1 MTRSLAERSTLVV
14 GVNGVNDTHLDVIAP
29 ARPEPARTP
38 SAAATRQ
45 SALELVSLVV
55 VYAVSIASLAGFATF
70 AMHPELLV
78 RAQVSA
84 ETYGRIMALAPRGQI
99 VIAFAALALVLVR
112 RVGIRWLAAFLAVY
126 VLSLGAELAGTTVG
140 LPFGPYSYTD
150 GLGWKWF
157 EHVPALIPVSWF
169 MMALPSYAIA
179 VWRYPGR
186 SQAVRRVAL
195 GSFILL
201 SWDLAL
207 DPAMS
212 LATKYWIWGTDG
224 PYYGMP
230 LLNLAGWFITGA
242 VLMVAFA
249 GLRVEDW
256 VRRLSPAWLVAYYG
270 ANLVLPV
277 GMCIAAGLWGAVVAT
292 AIALF
297 VAWMIARAGTAAE
310 VRA

>member
-1 MTRSLAERSTLVV
+1 MARALEARLGLNVHQRSGASPLASA
-14 GVNGVNDTHLDVIAP
+14 DAH
-29 ARPEPARTP
+29 P
-38 SAAATRQ
+38 SAAVPLRPRPTLGDQ
-45 SALELVSLVV
+45 MALAIVYLVS
-55 VYAVSIASLAGFATF
+55 AASLAGFATF

-84 ETYGRIMALAPRGQI
+84 ATYGRMMVVAPRAQI
-99 VIAFAALALVLVR
+99 LIAFGALALFLAR
-112 RVGIRWLAAFLAVY
+112 RVGIRWIAPFVIVY
-126 VLSLGAELAGTTVG
+126 VVSLGAELAGTTVG
-140 LPFGPYSYTD
+140 LPFGPYHYTD

-157 EHVPALIPVSWF
+157 DHVPVLIPASWF

-179 VWRYPGR
+179 SWRYPHE
-186 SQAVRRVAL
+186 STAVSRVVL

-230 LLNLAGWFITGA
+230 LLNLVGWFVTGVA
-242 VLMVAFA
+242 LMLILAR
-249 GLRVEDW
+249 LRSERW
-256 VRRLSPAWLVAYYG
+256 IRELPTPWLLGYYG
-270 ANLVLPV
+270 ANLILPV
-277 GMCIAAGLWGAVVAT
+277 GMCVAAGLWGAVAAT
-292 AIALF
+292 SAALAA
-297 VAWMIARAGTAAE
+297 AWVIARPGQRAE

>member
-1 MTRSLAERSTLVV
+1 M
-14 GVNGVNDTHLDVIAP
+14 
-29 ARPEPARTP
+29 ARTLEGRLGLNVSEGSQASQTVP
-38 SAAATRQ
+38 TGRHSTVAVMGSRVRRSSVERVALAIVYLVSAA
-45 SALELVSLVV
+45 SLV
-55 VYAVSIASLAGFATF
+55 GFATF

-84 ETYGRIMALAPRGQI
+84 ATYGLMMVLAPRAQI
-99 VIAFAALALVLVR
+99 LIAFAVLALFLMG
-112 RVGIRWLAAFLAVY
+112 RVGSRWVAAFGVIYAV
-126 VLSLGAELAGTTVG
+126 SLGAELAGTTVG
-140 LPFGPYSYTD
+140 LPFGPYRYTD
-150 GLGWKWF
+150 GLGWKWL
-157 EHVPALIPVSWF
+157 EHVPALIPASWF

-179 VWRYPGR
+179 CSRYPNET
-186 SQAVRRVAL
+186 SLVSRVAL

-230 LLNLAGWFITGA
+230 LLNLVGWFVTGVA
-242 VLMVAFA
+242 LMVILVL
-249 GLRVEDW
+249 LRADAWIRE
-256 VRRLSPAWLVAYYG
+256 LPASWLIGYYG

-277 GMCIAAGLWGAVVAT
+277 GMCIAAGLWGAVAAT
-292 AIALF
+292 TAALAA
-297 VAWMIARAGTAAE
+297 AWLIARPGQRVE

>member
-1 MTRSLAERSTLVV
+1 MARTLEGRL
-14 GVNGVNDTHLDVIAP
+14 GVNVSKGPQASQTVPTDQRPTVAVIGSRVRRSPVERVAL
-29 ARPEPARTP
+29 AIVYLV
-38 SAAATRQ
+38 SAA
-45 SALELVSLVV
+45 SLV
-55 VYAVSIASLAGFATF
+55 GFATF

-84 ETYGRIMALAPRGQI
+84 ATYGRMMVLAPRAQI
-99 VIAFAALALVLVR
+99 LIAFAALALFLVR
-112 RVGIRWLAAFLAVY
+112 RVGGRWVTSFVVVY
-126 VLSLGAELAGTTVG
+126 VVSLGAELAGTTVG
-140 LPFGPYSYTD
+140 LPFGPYRYTD

-157 EHVPALIPVSWF
+157 EHVPALIPASWY

-179 VWRYPGR
+179 RWRFPNET
-186 SQAVRRVAL
+186 SVVSRVAL

-212 LATKYWIWGTDG
+212 LATKYWIWAADG

-230 LLNLAGWFITGA
+230 LLNLVGWFVTGVA
-242 VLMVAFA
+242 LMAILA
-249 GLRVEDW
+249 ALRADAW
-256 VRRLSPAWLVAYYG
+256 IRALSPSWLLAYYG

-277 GMCIAAGLWGAVVAT
+277 GMCIAAGLWGAVAAT
-292 AIALF
+292 TAALGA
-297 VAWMIARAGTAAE
+297 AWLIARSGERVE